1 MEIIIT
7 KDAKKLGQSA
17 GQAAAALIR
26 RSISEKGVANI
37 ILATGTS
44 QFETLSQL
52 ISEPGID
59 WSDVVMFHLDEY
71 IGLPSTA
78 KASFRNYLKERFI
91 DKIPSLKAAH
101 LINGDAKNTEAE
113 CMHLANLI
121 RKHPVDV
128 ALVGIGENGH
138 LAFNDPPADFVTEQP
153 YIIVSLDEA
162 CRRQQLGEGWFHTFA
177 DVPKQAI
184 TMSINQIVKSKHII
198 CSVPDSRKAMAVKNS
213 LEQAVSDLYPA
224 SILQLHPACTFYLDE
239 ASAALLSQN
248 KISTTTQK

>member
-7 KDAKKLGQSA
+7 NGAKEL
-17 GQAAAALIR
+17 GQAAGHAAATLIR
-26 RSISEKGVANI
+26 KAIAEKGSANI

-59 WSDVVMFHLDEY
+59 WSKVVMFHLDEY

-78 KASFRNYLKERFI
+78 KASFRNYLQERFI

-101 LINGDAKNTEAE
+101 LINGENNAEAE
-113 CMHLANLI
+113 CKRLGDLI

-128 ALVGIGENGH
+128 ALVGIGENCH

-153 YIIVSLDEA
+153 YIIVSLDKT
-162 CRRQQLGEGWFHTFA
+162 CRRQQLGEGWFNTFA

-198 CSVPDSRKAMAVKNS
+198 CSVPDSRKAMPVKNA

-224 SILQLHPACTFYLDE
+224 SILQLHANCTFYLDTS
-239 ASAALLSQN
+239 SAALLSQSI
-248 KISTTTQK
+248 ISKTTSQ